1 MMDTPKIFDSELK
14 FCEIL
19 WTHEPVKS
27 SELVRLCADEL
38 GWKKST
44 TYTVIKRLTERGVVH
59 TENAVVTA
67 LVNREDVQSA
77 ESRAFVERV
86 RTPCWMAL
94 SRLLMAVSASR
105 SCCSYSG
112 TFTLSLSCKSMS
124 MDTMAS
130 IALSSMTIFM
140 VSPTTKSSIHSFL
153 TGFLWHSVRFFLTD
167 THL

>member
-1 MMDTPKIFDSELK
+1 MDTPKIFDSELR

-77 ESRAFVERV
+77 ESRAFVERNF
-86 RTPCWMAL
+86 
-94 SRLLMAVSASR
+94 
-105 SCCSYSG
+105 SG
-112 TFTLSLSCKSMS
+112 SL
-124 MDTMAS
+124 
-130 IALSSMTIFM
+130 
-140 VSPTTKSSIHSFL
+140 P
-153 TGFLWHSVRFFLTD
+153 GFLNAFVGGKGLTAAEAD
-167 THL
+167 ELRRMIDKFEEESHG